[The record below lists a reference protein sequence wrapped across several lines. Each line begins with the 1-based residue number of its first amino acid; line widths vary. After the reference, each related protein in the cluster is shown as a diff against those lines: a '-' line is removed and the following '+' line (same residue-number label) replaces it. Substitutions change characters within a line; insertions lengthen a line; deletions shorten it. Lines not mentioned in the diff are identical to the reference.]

1 MFNSKLHAWLEKYFY
16 QPGYFELAISAL
28 LLPFSF
34 IYYCLIWI
42 KFKLAKPVKF
52 KIPIISVGNLILGGS
67 GKTPLTKA
75 IFNEFSPKFKTF
87 IILRGYKRESKG
99 MQIVALNGDIKCDTK
114 TSGDEAMEYAISLK
128 NANII
133 VCNDRKIAINEAINL
148 GAKLVILDDGF
159 GKADIL
165 KLNILIKPQ
174 NTPKLNFTIP
184 SGFYR
189 YPKSFYNLA
198 DIIPNSD
205 DIIKEFNII
214 NPTDKMVL
222 ISGIANP
229 SRLSFIYD
237 RCVGYEHFGDHYKFN
252 KFECEN
258 ILKKYNGT
266 SLLVTQKDYVKIK
279 DFGLNL
285 SILELKT
292 TISPNLSNKIA
303 LFIKSYQNSDKIY
316 QTNQEGK
323 IC

>member
-34 IYYCLIWI
+34 IYYCLVWI

-87 IILRGYKRESKG
+87 IVLRGYKRESKG

-159 GKADIL
+159 GKADIF

-205 DIIKEFNII
+205 DIIKEINII

-258 ILKKYNGT
+258 ILKKY
-266 SLLVTQKDYVKIK
+266 
-279 DFGLNL
+279 
-285 SILELKT
+285 
-292 TISPNLSNKIA
+292 
-303 LFIKSYQNSDKIY
+303 
-316 QTNQEGK
+316 
-323 IC
+323 

>member
-1 MFNSKLHAWLEKYFY
+1 MFNPKFHAWLEKYFY

-34 IYYCLIWI
+34 IYYCLVWI
-42 KFKLAKPVKF
+42 KFKLAKPKKF
-52 KIPIISVGNLILGGS
+52 SIPIISVGNLILGGS

-133 VCNDRKIAINEAINL
+133 VCNDRKIAINEAIKI
-148 GAKLVILDDGF
+148 AMILN
-159 GKADIL
+159 K
-165 KLNILIKPQ
+165 NIKPQ
-174 NTPKLNFTIP
+174 KTPKLNFTIP

-205 DIIKEFNII
+205 DIIKEINII

-303 LFIKSYQNSDKIY
+303 LFVKSYQNSDKIY
-316 QTNQEGK
+316 RTNQEGK

>member
-1 MFNSKLHAWLEKYFY
+1 MRILH
-16 QPGYFELAISAL
+16 
-28 LLPFSF
+28 FSDF
-34 IYYCLIWI
+34 HLD
-42 KFKLAKPVKF
+42 
-52 KIPIISVGNLILGGS
+52 
-67 GKTPLTKA
+67 GKHIA
-75 IFNEFSPKFKTF
+75 
-87 IILRGYKRESKG
+87 ESKAVLDY
-99 MQIVALNGDIKCDTK
+99 MMEALAEI
-114 TSGDEAMEYAISLK
+114 
-128 NANII
+128 
-133 VCNDRKIAINEAINL
+133 CNDRKIAINEAINL

-159 GKADIL
+159 GKADIF

-205 DIIKEFNII
+205 DIIKEINII

-303 LFIKSYQNSDKIY
+303 LFVKSYQNSDKIY